1 MSVNECG
8 EINLCLIHIT
18 YYDYY
23 LVKPKSFFPWT
34 ICFTYL
40 IDVIEYWWHSFIF
53 MLIFFTI
60 TMIIQ
65 ALEERNNVSETEE
78 INTG

>member
-1 MSVNECG
+1 MTFFYLHAN
-8 EINLCLIHIT
+8 ILH
-18 YYDYY
+18 YY
-23 LVKPKSFFPWT
+23 
-34 ICFTYL
+34 
-40 IDVIEYWWHSFIF
+40 
-53 MLIFFTI
+53 